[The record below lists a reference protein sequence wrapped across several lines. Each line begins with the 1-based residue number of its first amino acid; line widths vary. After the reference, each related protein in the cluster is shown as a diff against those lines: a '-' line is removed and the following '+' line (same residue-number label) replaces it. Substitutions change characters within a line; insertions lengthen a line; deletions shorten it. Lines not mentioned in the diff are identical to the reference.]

1 MNIENNTPSQKQKGK
16 KESSGQGKNT
26 NSMRSVGNA
35 VDLNPDKDLL
45 GKASMQLYDLQDIA
59 EDELLMVGNKK
70 LVIVDVLEDNGAP

>member
-1 MNIENNTPSQKQKGK
+1 
-16 KESSGQGKNT
+16 
-26 NSMRSVGNA
+26 MRSVGNA